1 MSIDKP
7 RSLLRIEYEE
17 DGQLKIFISSAK
29 PYTRRSAQIL
39 GVVLLK
45 CLIHRQ
51 FSHHLEVRAKGAGV
65 LE

>member
-39 GVVLLK
+39 VVQ
-45 CLIHRQ
+45 RG
-51 FSHHLEVRAKGAGV
+51 FPDGR
-65 LE
+65 